1 MPRIVLVDDD
11 AAIRTTLD
19 LHLSDLGFDVALAE
33 DVESGLSRIAE
44 RPTDVVVSDI
54 RMTGRDGLSLLDDIV
69 KRWPGLPVIMITAF
83 HDLETTVA
91 AIERGAMDYI
101 TKPIDLDELD
111 AAIERGLMRR
121 SIGRTGA
128 LEIDEGDEPHRMIGH
143 SRAMTEVFKTIA
155 RVAQSRITVLVTG
168 PSGSGKEMVARAI
181 HDVSRNKDKPYLAI
195 NCAALVDDLIENEL
209 FGHEKGAFT
218 GAGATQKGKVE
229 LVGEGTLF
237 LDEIGEL
244 SMRVQSKLLRLIEQ
258 REYIPVGGSR
268 ALTSRCRFVAATNVD
283 LEEYVRAGLFRADL
297 YHRLH
302 VVSIRLPALAE
313 RKEDIPL
320 LVRHLLK
327 RVNRSL
333 DRRIRFVTADVL
345 DRLAAYD
352 WPGNVRELENVLI
365 RAAIEEPGDTIGRV
379 CLPGDGCGPVG
390 RGTEE
395 VDPQPIADRDE
406 GASLRDLERDHI
418 EKVLASTGWHKGR
431 ACDILGISRP
441 TLERRIREFGLGE
454 TRGA

>member
-11 AAIRTTLD
+11 HAIRTTLD
-19 LHLSDLGFDVALAE
+19 LHLRDLGFDVALAE
-33 DVESGLSRIAE
+33 DVETGLARIAE
-44 RPTDVVVSDI
+44 KPTDVVVSDI
-54 RMTGRDGLSLLDDIV
+54 RMTGRDGLSLLDDVV
-69 KRWPGLPVIMITAF
+69 KRWPDLPVIMITAF

-121 SIGRTGA
+121 TIGRTGA
-128 LEIDEGDEPHRMIGH
+128 LEIDEGDEPVRMIGH

-168 PSGSGKEMVARAI
+168 PSGSGKEMVARAV
-181 HDVSRNKDKPYLAI
+181 HDVSRNRDKPYLAI

-333 DRRIRFVTADVL
+333 DRRIRFVTAQVL

-390 RGTEE
+390 RGVEDAE
-395 VDPQPIADRDE
+395 PVAAERDE
-406 GASLRDLERDHI
+406 GGSLRDLEREHI